1 MKIFIA
7 GPESKQLENNKI
19 YSGYTFNYVLESYFY
34 VKNNIED
41 KYNDVLRY
49 NKESEQKSSENQ
61 GV

>member
-1 MKIFIA
+1 MKIFVA
-7 GPESKQLENNKI
+7 NPQAKVLTDNKLWGEYEYDYI
-19 YSGYTFNYVLESYFY
+19 LESYFY
-34 VKNNIED
+34 VKNNIEN